1 MSTSTETRFF
11 PGDLVSNIYVYD
23 GTVMVVLRVD
33 PNGTDRWKCV
43 YVFNPVT
50 EKEERYFVPPNSHVK
65 EFGVDHSDG
74 RTRLMNAR
82 QVIPGNL
89 FFNERKENILLII
102 FSKR

>member
-50 EKEERYFVPPNSHVK
+50 EKEERYFVPQTVTSENSGWITVMEGHV
-65 EFGVDHSDG
+65 S
-74 RTRLMNAR
+74 
-82 QVIPGNL
+82 
-89 FFNERKENILLII
+89 
-102 FSKR
+102 